1 MNYLYIL
8 LSYLIGSIPSGL
20 LLAKLKGMDIRKSG
34 SGNIGATNVTRQL
47 GKTLG
52 ILTLVADVAKAL
64 VPMLAVHWLLRDS
77 GDHVERHFIVAMSG
91 FAAFMGHLFPVYLKF
106 RGGKGVATALGVFLY
121 LEPAS
126 VLIALVVFVAVVY
139 FSGYVSLGSLSA
151 AALMPAAIWLVNG
164 TPLDV
169 ALAMGIAFFIWLKHL
184 DNIER
189 LLRNE
194 ESSWKKKN
202 GPDSE

>member
-1 MNYLYIL
+1 MNYLFIF

-20 LLAKLKGMDIRKSG
+20 LLAKIKGIDIRQSG

-47 GKTLG
+47 GKALG
-52 ILTLVADVAKAL
+52 ILTLIADVAKAL
-64 VPMLAVHWLLRDS
+64 VPMLVVRWLLRDT
-77 GDHVERHFIVAMSG
+77 GDHVEQHFIVAMCG
-91 FAAFMGHLFPVYLKF
+91 FAAFIGHIYPIYLKF
-106 RGGKGVATALGVFLY
+106 KGGKGVATGLGIFLY
-121 LEPAS
+121 LEPVS
-126 VLIALVVFVAVVY
+126 VLIALVVFVGVVY

-164 TPLDV
+164 APV
-169 ALAMGIAFFIWLKHL
+169 NIALALSIAFFIWLKHL

-194 ESSWKKKN
+194 ENSWKKKKE
-202 GPDSE
+202 PES

>member
-1 MNYLYIL
+1 MTYLFIF

-20 LLAKLKGMDIRKSG
+20 LLAKLRGMDIRKAG

-52 ILTLVADVAKAL
+52 VFTLVADVAKAL
-64 VPMLAVHWLLRDS
+64 VPMVAARWLLRDS
-77 GDHVERHFIVAMSG
+77 GGSVELHFIVALCG
-91 FAAFMGHLFPVYLKF
+91 FAAFIGHLFPLYLKF
-106 RGGKGVATALGVFLY
+106 KGGKGVATALGVFLY

-126 VLIALVVFVAVVY
+126 VMIAVVVFVAVVY

-151 AALMPAAIWLVNG
+151 AALMPVAIWILKGN
-164 TPLDV
+164 PFDI
-169 ALAMGIAFFIWLKHL
+169 ALALAIAFFIWLKHL

-189 LLRNE
+189 LLHNE
-194 ESSWKKKN
+194 
-202 GPDSE
+202 